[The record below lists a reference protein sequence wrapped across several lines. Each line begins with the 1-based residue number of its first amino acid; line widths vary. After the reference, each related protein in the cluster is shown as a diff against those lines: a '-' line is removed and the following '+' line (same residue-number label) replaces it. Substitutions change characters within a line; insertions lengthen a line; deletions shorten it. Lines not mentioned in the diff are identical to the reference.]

1 MTVENMRSPRT
12 GAKVANQ
19 FIIRD
24 GCKIVFQSYEST
36 IAEINHDNHT
46 VTIGEDWDYSV
57 TTGKYRNV
65 FFEDMGFLRLA
76 NKQGLKKAIEQCF
89 IVDDSG
95 IKYKVVFEA

>member
-19 FIIRD
+19 FIITD
-24 GCKIVFQSYEST
+24 GYRTVFQSYDST
-36 IAEINHDNHT
+36 IAEIDWNNT
-46 VTIGEDWDYSV
+46 TITIGRDWDYSV

-76 NKQGLKKAIEQCF
+76 NKQGLKKAIEQCY
-89 IVDDSG
+89 IVDDNG
-95 IKYKVVFEA
+95 IKYEVVFEA

>member
-19 FIIRD
+19 FIIHDRY
-24 GCKIVFQSYEST
+24 KEIFQSYDST
-36 IAEINHDNHT
+36 IAEIDHDAHT
-46 VTIGEDWDYSV
+46 VTIGEDWDYSA
-57 TTGKYRNV
+57 TTRKYRNA

-76 NKQGLKKAIEQCF
+76 NKQGLKKAMEQCY
-89 IVDDSG
+89 IVDDNG

>member
-24 GCKIVFQSYEST
+24 GCKIVFQSYDST
-36 IAEINHDNHT
+36 IAEVDHNNC
-46 VTIGEDWDYSV
+46 TITIHEDWDYSA
-57 TTGKYRNV
+57 TTGKYRNA
-65 FFEDMGFLRLA
+65 FFEDRGFLRLA
-76 NKQGLKKAIEQCF
+76 NKQGLKKAIEQCY
-89 IVDDSG
+89 IVADSG